1 MNKPLYNSKLVASL
15 FALGS
20 LTLQTSCSD
29 KDFDMSSID
38 TTIGI
43 GSSEGLTLPTCDT
56 EEIKLDDILEL
67 DNSDIIKI
75 NENGDYV
82 ISKDGEADASHP
94 SVNIVNINESYSNTF
109 DLLLYSTKTSAAPKR
124 SKARRTKITPVN
136 VSGSIVK
143 FEYTGNNTKEI
154 VGLTKAKVNS
164 TMTLNV
170 QTSGVKAIIPTFK
183 TLKLTFPDYMTL
195 NFKKL
200 PNGVKSEFKNN
211 VLTLEN
217 VPTNSDIALEAVIT
231 ELDFTKTPKADEYLT
246 FDTKQNKI
254 DLKGA
259 INASVSFDEINTDGL
274 STTPTDYN
282 LKNKFALGKL
292 TITSATGKFD
302 PEIDLNELGDTRI
315 DNIPDFL
322 SDGDVKINL
331 HNPMI
336 NVEIDNDV
344 DLRAFV
350 SGVLIAKDENG
361 NETARVNVPNMTIK
375 PNSTTKICI
384 CKYADEVDKAKYDEV
399 KEVANLSSLL
409 TKIPR
414 TITFDANAKA
424 DATREST
431 IDLGVEYSVKPKYSI
446 EAPLAFDEGA
456 QIVYNDT
463 IDGWSDDLEDI
474 EFGDNTSIEL
484 TADVENKVPA
494 ALNATAFAIDRNGK
508 KISEDRLSVE
518 VVSDIKGS
526 TDGTTAVT
534 STLKAVVKEKQKGTL
549 KNVDGLAFHVKAA
562 SGEGANAIVGKT
574 INAYKQTLV
583 VKNIKV
589 KVIGTVIADLN

>member
-1 MNKPLYNSKLVASL
+1 MNKPIYNSKLVVGL
-15 FALGS
+15 LALGS

-29 KDFDMSSID
+29 KDFDMSNID

-43 GSSEGLTLPTCDT
+43 GSDDGVTLPTCDT
-56 EEIKLDDILEL
+56 EEIQLDNILDL

-82 ISKDGEADASHP
+82 ISKEGEADASHP
-94 SVNIVNINESYSNTF
+94 SVETVNINESFSNTF
-109 DLLLYSTKTSAAPKR
+109 DLVLYSTKTSPAPKR
-124 SKARRTKITPVN
+124 NKARRTKITPVSI
-136 VSGSIVK
+136 SGAIVE
-143 FEYTGNNTKEI
+143 FEYTGNSPKEI
-154 VGLTKAKVNS
+154 VALTKAVVNS
-164 TMTLNV
+164 TLSLSIK
-170 QTSGVKAIIPTFK
+170 TSGVKAIIPTFN
-183 TLKLTFPDYMTL
+183 TLQLDFPDYMTL

-200 PNGVKSEFKNN
+200 PNGVKYEFKNN

-217 VPTNSDIALEAVIT
+217 VPTSSDINIEALVT
-231 ELDFTKTPKADEYLT
+231 NLDFTKTPKADDYLT
-246 FDTKQNKI
+246 FDTKSGFI

-259 INASVSFDEINTDGL
+259 INAHVSFDEINTNGL
-274 STTPTDYN
+274 SSTPADYSI
-282 LKNKFALGKL
+282 KNSFALGKL
-292 TITSATGKFD
+292 KITGGTGKFN
-302 PEIDLNELGDTRI
+302 PEIDLNDLGNTNI
-315 DNIPDFL
+315 DNVPDFL
-322 SDGDVKINL
+322 SDGEVKINL
-331 HNPMI
+331 HNPII
-336 NVEIDNDV
+336 NVEIDNNV

-350 SGVLIAKDENG
+350 SGVLVAKDENG
-361 NETARVNVPNMTIK
+361 NETARVNVPEMTIK

-384 CKYADEVDKAKYDEV
+384 CKYANEVDQSKYDEV

-414 TITFDANAKA
+414 TISFDADARA

-431 IDLGVEYSVKPKYSI
+431 ISLGVEYSVKPKYSI

-463 IDGWSDDLEDI
+463 IDGWAEDLEDV
-474 EFGDNTSIEL
+474 EFGENTSIEL

-494 ALNATAFAIDRNGK
+494 ALNATAFAIDRNGN

-534 STLKAVVKEKQKGTL
+534 SPLKAVVKEIQKGTL
-549 KNVDGLAFHVKAA
+549 KDVDGLAFRVKAA
-562 SGEGANAIVGKT
+562 SGEGDNAIVGKT
-574 INAYKQTLV
+574 INAYNQTLI

-589 KVIGTVIADLN
+589 KVIGKVIADLN